1 MADFNKIRNLDQRFR
16 FITNPKDT
24 EHEVLELQKYPR
36 LASDDWTCRRQT
48 VQKLPLCGC
57 ILLFEEVT
65 EYVGTFYNTG
75 KIEF

>member
-48 VQKLPLCGC
+48 V
-57 ILLFEEVT
+57 
-65 EYVGTFYNTG
+65 
-75 KIEF
+75 